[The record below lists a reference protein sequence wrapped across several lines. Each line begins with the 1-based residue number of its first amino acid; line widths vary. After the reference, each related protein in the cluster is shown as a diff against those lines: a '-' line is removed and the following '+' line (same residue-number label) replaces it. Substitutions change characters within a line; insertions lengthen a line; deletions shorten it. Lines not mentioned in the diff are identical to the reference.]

1 MRPSFIRRAGTVT
14 LCVSALVTAATTA
27 QSRLGTI
34 EFPNS
39 GAPAAQAAFL
49 RGTLLL
55 HSFEYEDAARS
66 LREAQRLDPGFAMAY
81 WGEALS
87 YTHPVWN
94 QQDRT
99 AARAVLARLGPTPEA
114 RKAKAPTPREQAYL
128 ETIEILYGEGSK
140 PHRDTL
146 YAGAMERLVNAFPDD
161 DEAKAFYALALLG
174 LGQGDRD
181 VWSYMRA
188 AAVAQQVFEHNPDH
202 PGAAHYLIHSFDDP
216 THAPLGLKAARAYS
230 RIAPDAAHAQH
241 MTSHIF
247 VALGLWDDVVAAN
260 QQAMR
265 VTERQLG
272 RSPLAYG
279 YVQQGRLRDAAR
291 LVEECRADVERQR
304 GAAGSLERMRAMY
317 LVDTRDWQGP
327 VARIPIDSA
336 SQPGWARTARDFTD
350 GLGAIQRSDA
360 PQAEASL
367 NRVAARR
374 ARGPASAGNDEVVE
388 RTLRAAVLFAQQKGD
403 AALAEL
409 ERAAALEESLPFEF
423 GPPATYKPPRELQGE
438 ILLQMDRPGDG
449 VRAFDLALRRTP
461 DRAATLLGLAR
472 ASAKA
477 GDAAR
482 AVATYWQLKAIWH
495 RADPGFQLL
504 AEAEDYLA
512 RHPSERP

>member
-66 LREAQRLDPGFAMAY
+66 FREAQRLDPGFAMAY

-94 QQDRT
+94 QQDRA

-247 VALGLWDDVVAAN
+247 VALGMWDDVVAAN

-272 RSPLAYG
+272 RSPVGCRHYNEWLAYG

-350 GLGAIQRSDA
+350 GLGASERDDG
-360 PQAEASL
+360 PQAEALL

-374 ARGPASAGNDEVVE
+374 ARGPGGNDEVVE
-388 RTLRAAVLFAQQKGD
+388 RTLRAAVLFAKNQRD

-409 ERAAALEESLPFEF
+409 ERAAALEERLPFEF
-423 GPPATYKPPRELQGE
+423 GPPVTYKPPRELEGE
-438 ILLQMDRPGDG
+438 LLLRLDRPAEA
-449 VRAFDLALRRTP
+449 VRAFSQALRRTP
-461 DRAATLLGLAR
+461 D
-472 ASAKA
+472 
-477 GDAAR
+477 
-482 AVATYWQLKAIWH
+482 
-495 RADPGFQLL
+495 
-504 AEAEDYLA
+504 
-512 RHPSERP
+512 